1 MEERITQSDIRMIK
15 AVIREMQ
22 CDLEEQQEILNK
34 LETGIRL
41 KRDNKR
47 RLEVILDSFLD
58 EEELWWRLILQNY

>member
-1 MEERITQSDIRMIK
+1 MEEKITQSDIDMLK
-15 AVIREMQ
+15 AVIREMH

-47 RLEVILDSFLD
+47 GLEVILDSFLD
-58 EEELWWRLILQNY
+58 EEELLWERLK

>member
-1 MEERITQSDIRMIK
+1 MEERITKSDIRMLK
-15 AVIREMQ
+15 AVIREMH
-22 CDLEEQQEILNK
+22 CYLEEQQEILNR

-58 EEELWWRLILQNY
+58 EEEF

>member
-1 MEERITQSDIRMIK
+1 MEEKITKSDIRMLK
-15 AVIREMQ
+15 AVIREMK
-22 CDLEEQQEILNK
+22 CDIEEQQEMLNK

-58 EEELWWRLILQNY
+58 GEE

>member
-1 MEERITQSDIRMIK
+1 MEERITQSDIGMLK
-15 AVIREMQ
+15 AVIREMH

-47 RLEVILDSFLD
+47 RLEIVLDSFLD
-58 EEELWWRLILQNY
+58 EGEL

>member
-1 MEERITQSDIRMIK
+1 MEERITQSDIGMLK

-58 EEELWWRLILQNY
+58 EE

>member
-1 MEERITQSDIRMIK
+1 MGEKTTQSDINMLK
-15 AVIREMQ
+15 AVIREMH

-47 RLEVILDSFLD
+47 RLEIVLDSLLD
-58 EEELWWRLILQNY
+58 V

>member
-1 MEERITQSDIRMIK
+1 MLK
-15 AVIREMQ
+15 AVIREMH

-47 RLEVILDSFLD
+47 RLEIVLDSLLD
-58 EEELWWRLILQNY
+58 V

>member
-1 MEERITQSDIRMIK
+1 MEEKITQSDINMLK
-15 AVIREMQ
+15 AVIREMH
-22 CDLEEQQEILNK
+22 CDLEEQQEILNR

-58 EEELWWRLILQNY
+58 EEEF

>member
-1 MEERITQSDIRMIK
+1 MEEKITQSDINMLK

-34 LETGIRL
+34 LETRIRL

-47 RLEVILDSFLD
+47 RLEIVLDSLLD
-58 EEELWWRLILQNY
+58 V

>member
-1 MEERITQSDIRMIK
+1 MEEKITQSDIDMLK
-15 AVIREMQ
+15 AVIREMH

-47 RLEVILDSFLD
+47 RLEIVLDSL
-58 EEELWWRLILQNY
+58 LGV

>member
-1 MEERITQSDIRMIK
+1 MEERITKSDIRMLK
-15 AVIREMQ
+15 AVIREMH

-34 LETGIRL
+34 LETRIRL

-58 EEELWWRLILQNY
+58 EEELL

>member
-1 MEERITQSDIRMIK
+1 MEEKITQSDIDMLK
-15 AVIREMQ
+15 AVIREMH
-22 CDLEEQQEILNK
+22 CDLEEQQEILNR

-58 EEELWWRLILQNY
+58 EEELVWERLK